1 MRMCMC
7 GDLMICFRN
16 FHKLNKPKTKQKKEW
31 KSTAKQLRCKQ
42 NTKMRI

>member
-16 FHKLNKPKTKQKKEW
+16 FHKLNKPNNKKKEW